1 MQIKIPKDVQY
12 ILDKLSVNNYEAY
25 IVGGCVRDSIL
36 NRKPKDWDICTDA
49 RPEKILELFEKTVP
63 TGLKHGTVTVIVNN
77 VGYEV
82 TTFRIDGQYNDG
94 RHPEKVAFTSSIIED
109 LSRRDLTINA
119 MAYNS
124 EKGLIDPFDGI
135 RDIENKIIR
144 TVGRP
149 HDRFTEDALRMLRAI
164 RFTAQLNFN
173 LDKET
178 RKSIG
183 ELNDNLRF
191 ISIERIRSEFE
202 KIIISNPFKINT
214 LAALGLLKY
223 IVPELYDCIN
233 FKQDN
238 PYHCLDVYNHILT
251 SVEFIDEKPHLRLT
265 MLLHDICKPQCKT
278 TDENGIGHFYG
289 HAELSSDR
297 AVEVLKRLKYD
308 NKTIE
313 KVRVLVKYHDRQIG
327 KKKSI
332 RKLLNQIGEDNL
344 RDLLKVKCADILS
357 QNREYLEG
365 RLEEL
370 TVIEEKLQEIL
381 EQKEC
386 FSIKDLDI
394 NGRDLIDLGI
404 LEGKEIGD
412 YLNYCLEK
420 VLEDPRLNNKNDLI
434 KLCSNKIY

>member
-1 MQIKIPKDVQY
+1 MQIKIPKDVQC
-12 ILDKLSVNNYEAY
+12 ILDRLNQHSYEAY

-36 NRKPKDWDICTDA
+36 KRKPKDWDICTNA
-49 RPEKILELFEKTVP
+49 KPEDVLNIFNKTIP
-63 TGLKHGTVTVIVNN
+63 TGLKHGTVTVVIND

-94 RHPEKVAFTSSIIED
+94 RHPEKVEFTSSIIED
-109 LSRRDLTINA
+109 LSRRDFTINA

-124 EKGLIDPFDGI
+124 EKRLIDPFGGI
-135 RDIENKIIR
+135 NDIENKVIR

-149 HDRFTEDALRMLRAI
+149 YDRFSEDALRMLRAI

-183 ELNDNLRF
+183 ELNDNLKF

-202 KIIISNPFKINT
+202 KIIVSDPFKINT
-214 LAALGLLKY
+214 LATLGLLKY
-223 IVPELYDCIN
+223 IVPELYDCIS

-238 PYHCLDVYNHILT
+238 PYHCLDVYNHIIT

-289 HAELSSDR
+289 HAELSSEK
-297 AVEVLKRLKYD
+297 AVEILKRLKYD

-313 KVRVLVKYHDRQIG
+313 KVRILVKYHDRQIG

-344 RDLLKVKCADILS
+344 IDLLKVKRADILA

-370 TVIEEKLQEIL
+370 TVIEERLQEIL

-386 FSIKDLDI
+386 FSIKDLVI
-394 NGRDLIDLGI
+394 NGRDIISLGI
-404 LEGKEIGD
+404 IEGKEIGRCLD
-412 YLNYCLEK
+412 YCLEK
-420 VLEDPRLNNKNDLI
+420 VLENPSLNNKNDLI
-434 KLCSNKIY
+434 NLCYERNK